1 VALEVY
7 WTQFAE
13 NKLEDIFLYY
23 SQVAGIRTASRIV
36 SGIISRSL
44 ELEKTPLLG
53 PKEMQLSDRIREFRY
68 LVYRNYKLIYWVN
81 KDKQRIDILNLFD
94 CRQNPEKMDE
104 T

>member
-44 ELEKTPLLG
+44 ELEKNPLLG

-81 KDKQRIDILNLFD
+81 KDKQRIDTLNLFD